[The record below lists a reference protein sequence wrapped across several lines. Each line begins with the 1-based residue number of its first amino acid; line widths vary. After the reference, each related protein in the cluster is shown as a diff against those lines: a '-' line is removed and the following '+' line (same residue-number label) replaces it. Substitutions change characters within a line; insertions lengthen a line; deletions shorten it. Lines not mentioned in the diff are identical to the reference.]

1 MGTDKRARQKAGRQ
15 ARLAEAQASAAKAE
29 SRRKLSRY
37 LVLGAAIVV
46 AVLLVGVF
54 VLADDDEPDLV
65 VPTTTTA
72 AGSTG
77 TTEATEAPA
86 TTVPGLEEAQEPTC
100 PPEEGAEEPVLQFTE
115 APPLCI
121 DPTLEHTAVFTT
133 SEGEIR
139 VALDTETTPN
149 TVNNFVFL
157 ARWGF
162 YDDTLLHRT
171 DPSIDIVQG
180 GSPFTN
186 TAADPGPGYTIED
199 EGGPYTYEPGM
210 IAMARG
216 SAPDSAGAQFFFSTG
231 PNTALLDEQGTYV
244 VFGRTDDAGLAVLES
259 IMALHEEDPS
269 SGLGGRPSRDVVVES
284 VTILVS

>member
-15 ARLAEAQASAAKAE
+15 ARLAEAEASAAKAE

-37 LVLGAAIVV
+37 LVLGAAIVL
-46 AVLLVGVF
+46 AVVLVGVF
-54 VLADDDEPDLV
+54 VLGGDDEPDLV

-72 AGSTG
+72 EE
-77 TTEATEAPA
+77 TEATAS
-86 TTVPGLEEAQEPTC
+86 TVPGLEEAQEPTC
-100 PPEEGAEEPVLQFTE
+100 PPEGGTEEPVLQFTE

-121 DPTLEHTAVFTT
+121 DPTLEHTAVLTT

-186 TAADPGPGYTIED
+186 TASDPGPGYTIED

-244 VFGRTDDAGLAVLES
+244 VFGRTDDAGLAVLEA

>member
-15 ARLAEAQASAAKAE
+15 ARLAEAEASAAKAE

-37 LVLGAAIVV
+37 LVLGAAIVL
-46 AVLLVGVF
+46 AVVLVGVF
-54 VLADDDEPDLV
+54 VLGGDDEPDLV

-72 AGSTG
+72 EE
-77 TTEATEAPA
+77 TEATAS
-86 TTVPGLEEAQEPTC
+86 TVPGLEEAQEPTC
-100 PPEEGAEEPVLQFTE
+100 PPEGGAEEPVLQFTE

-244 VFGRTDDAGLAVLES
+244 VFGRTDEAGLAVLEA
-259 IMALHEEDPS
+259 IMALHEEDPA

-284 VTILVS
+284 VTIEVS

>member
-15 ARLAEAQASAAKAE
+15 ARLAEAEASAAKAA

-37 LVLGAAIVV
+37 LVLGAAVVV
-46 AVLLVGVF
+46 AV
-54 VLADDDEPDLV
+54 VLAAVVFLGDDDEPDLV
-65 VPTTTTA
+65 ATTSTTA
-72 AGSTG
+72 APTETTAG
-77 TTEATEAPA
+77 TT
-86 TTVPGLEEAQEPTC
+86 PGLQEAQEPTC
-100 PPEEGAEEPVLQFTE
+100 PPEDGADEPVLQFTE

-157 ARWGF
+157 ARWGY

-171 DPSIDIVQG
+171 DTSIDIVQG

-186 TAADPGPGYTIED
+186 TASDPGPGYTIED
-199 EGGPYTYEPGM
+199 EGGPFTYEPGM

-244 VFGRTDDAGLAVLES
+244 VFGRTDEAGLEVLEA

-284 VTILVS
+284 VTIEVS